1 MCSQVNIMN
10 KSVGLFKR
18 ILINF
23 YDVILLFAVLYFFTI
38 PVILIPQG
46 NAVIGSLLYNAYII
60 LIVFLYYAWF
70 WRKYNQTLGMKIW
83 KVKIFSKYSS
93 KISYLQSLKRIIFA
107 LIGGHFLLIFNSES
121 LQDKLSKTYLERCD

>member
-1 MCSQVNIMN
+1 MN

-38 PVILIPQG
+38 PVILLTQG
-46 NAVIGSLLYNAYII
+46 NAVIGSLVYNAYII
-60 LIVFLYYAWF
+60 SVVFLYYAWF
-70 WRKYNQTLGMKIW
+70 WRRYNQTLGMKIW
-83 KVKIFSKYSS
+83 KVKIYSKYSL